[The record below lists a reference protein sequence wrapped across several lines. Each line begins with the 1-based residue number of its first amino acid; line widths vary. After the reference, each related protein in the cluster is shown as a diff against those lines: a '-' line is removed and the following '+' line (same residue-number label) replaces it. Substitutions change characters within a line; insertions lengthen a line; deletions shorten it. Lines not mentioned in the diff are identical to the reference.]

1 MPTNTTEEPPGGSH
15 RTFHTPGGLI
25 IPTADWKLL
34 VRNIDHGRHTL
45 VTGPTGTGKTT
56 LVIEAARHRGRG
68 VEVFHFGGIFD
79 AEATV
84 TGTTQL
90 RGGETRFVRSRFVDA
105 VTTPGCVI
113 VADEINRAT
122 GGAHNA
128 LMSLLDWQGRIAV
141 DTDDGERRLVERA
154 PGVVVLATANIG
166 AEYVQ
171 TEPLDAA
178 LLNRMLIVRLDFPEE
193 EEGLLRSR
201 GLDARAAGWLV
212 RVANEI
218 RKVYDRGELPGTV
231 STRSLLEAADLVRD
245 GFAVEAAFEA
255 VVPIFDSPGLTK
267 LRTIVRA
274 VK

>member
-1 MPTNTTEEPPGGSH
+1 MSTDTKEPPGAGR
-15 RTFHTPGGLI
+15 RTMRTHGGLI
-25 IPTADWKLL
+25 IPIADWKLL
-34 VRNIDHGRHTL
+34 VRNIDLGRHTL
-45 VTGPTGTGKTT
+45 VTGPTGSGKTSF
-56 LVIEAARHRGRG
+56 VIEAAQSRGRV
-68 VEVFHFGGIFD
+68 VEVFHFSCIFD

-90 RGGETRFVRSRFVDA
+90 RGGETHFVRSRFIDA
-105 VTTPGCVI
+105 VTTPRCVI

-122 GGAHNA
+122 GAAHNA

-141 DTDDGERRLVERA
+141 DTDDGERRLVKCA

-178 LLNRMLIVRLDFPEE
+178 LLNRMLIIRLDFPEDE
-193 EEGLLRSR
+193 EELLRSR
-201 GLDARAAGWLV
+201 GLTALAAGWLV
-212 RVANEI
+212 RVASET
-218 RKVYDRGELPGTV
+218 RKAYDRGDLPGTV

-255 VVPIFDSPGLTK
+255 VVPIFDPPGLTK